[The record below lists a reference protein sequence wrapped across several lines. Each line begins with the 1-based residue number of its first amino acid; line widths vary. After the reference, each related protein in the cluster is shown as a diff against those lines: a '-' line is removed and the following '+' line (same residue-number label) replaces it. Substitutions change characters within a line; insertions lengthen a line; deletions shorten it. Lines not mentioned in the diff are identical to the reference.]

1 MVYIK
6 KKKNLSKRKNI
17 LPPPQAGK
25 EERGHSAQAMNSSV
39 QVNSTLLSPPNL
51 ENWADYSLRAPD
63 SLDNI

>member
-6 KKKNLSKRKNI
+6 KKKKSFKEKEHS
-17 LPPPQAGK
+17 PPQAGK